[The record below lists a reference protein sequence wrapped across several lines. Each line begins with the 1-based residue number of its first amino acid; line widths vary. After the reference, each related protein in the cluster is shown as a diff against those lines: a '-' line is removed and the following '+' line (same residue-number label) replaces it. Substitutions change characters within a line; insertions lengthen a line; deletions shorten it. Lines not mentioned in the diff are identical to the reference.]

1 MLMNLESL
9 QAFVA
14 FNFQATGL
22 MLSVNKRGH
31 KASPWG
37 RPLLNLICHMSPL
50 LALFSLLRIPSR
62 TQSVYRFFY
71 PFREPLKR

>member
-1 MLMNLESL
+1 MLMDLESL

-37 RPLLNLICHMSPL
+37 RQLLNLISSYVSTPCFVLSTICVFHRELGRYS
-50 LALFSLLRIPSR
+50 AFSIHSGN
-62 TQSVYRFFY
+62 Q
-71 PFREPLKR
+71 